1 MLSIG
6 GLVLVF
12 VMVFGGYLLAGG
24 NLGIIL
30 HALPFEMMIIGG
42 AAIGALLIANSMD
55 VIKKAAAGFGK
66 IIKGPKWGRDDYR
79 DLLCLMYMLA
89 KVMKTKGVVGL
100 EPHIERPT
108 ESKIFLNFPR
118 IAADHHVTDLICDTL
133 RMVTMNLDDP
143 HQVED
148 YMERQLEK
156 HHAETAKAADA
167 LQTMA
172 DGLPALGIVAAV
184 LGVIKTMAS
193 IDQPVDILG
202 KMIGGALVG
211 TFLGVFM
218 AYGIVG
224 PVAGRLKQIAE
235 EEHQFYAIIRD
246 TITAHLHGHA
256 AQVSVE
262 IGRGN
267 VPSRLQPS
275 FYALEEAINA
285 VPSEAFA

>member
-6 GLVLVF
+6 GIAVVF
-12 VMVFGGYLLAGG
+12 IMVFGGYVMAGG
-24 NLGIIL
+24 KLGIII
-30 HALPFEMMIIGG
+30 HALPFEFMMIGG
-42 AAIGALLIANSMD
+42 AAVGALLIANSME
-55 VIKKAAAGFGK
+55 VIKKALGGFGK
-66 IIKGPKWGRDDYR
+66 MIKGPKWGRDDYR
-79 DLLCLMYMLA
+79 DLLCLMYMLT

-100 EPHIERPT
+100 EPHIEKPG
-108 ESKIFLNFPR
+108 ESKIFQQFPK
-118 IAADHHVTDLICDTL
+118 IAGDHHVTDLICDTL

-156 HHAETAKAADA
+156 HHAESMKSADA

-193 IDQPVDILG
+193 IDQPVEILG

-211 TFLGVFM
+211 TFLGVFLS
-218 AYGIVG
+218 YGIVG
-224 PVAGRLKQIAE
+224 PVASRLKQILDE
-235 EEHQFYAIIRD
+235 EAQFYAIVRD
-246 TITAHLHGHA
+246 TITANLHGHA

-275 FYALEEAINA
+275 FYDLEEAING
-285 VPSEAFA
+285 VPAEAMA

>member
-1 MLSIG
+1 MVSIG
-6 GLVLVF
+6 GIVFVF
-12 VMVFGGYLLAGG
+12 VMVFGGYVMAGG
-24 NLGIIL
+24 KLGIII
-30 HALPFEMMIIGG
+30 HALPFEMMMIGG
-42 AAIGALLIANSMD
+42 AAIGALLVANSVD
-55 VIKKAAAGFGK
+55 VIKKALGGFVK
-66 IIKGPKWGRDDYR
+66 IIKGPKWARDDYR
-79 DLLCLMYMLA
+79 DLLCLLYMLA

-100 EPHIERPT
+100 EPHIERPA
-108 ESKIFLNFPR
+108 ESRIFQNFPK

-156 HHAETAKAADA
+156 HHAETSKAGDA

-211 TFLGVFM
+211 TFLGVFLS
-218 AYGIVG
+218 YGIVG
-224 PVAGRLKQIAE
+224 PVASRLKQIVE

-285 VPSEAFA
+285 VPTEAMA

>member
-6 GLVLVF
+6 GIAIVF
-12 VMVFGGYLLAGG
+12 IMVFGGYILAGG
-24 NLGIIL
+24 KLGIIL
-30 HALPFEMMIIGG
+30 YALPFEFMMIGG
-42 AAIGALLIANSMD
+42 AAAGALLIANSME
-55 VIKKAAAGFGK
+55 VIKKALGGFGK
-66 IIKGPKWGRDDYR
+66 MIKGPKWGREDYR
-79 DLLCLMYMLA
+79 DLLCLMYMLT

-100 EPHIERPT
+100 EPHIEKPG
-108 ESKIFLNFPR
+108 ESKIFQQFPK
-118 IAADHHVTDLICDTL
+118 IAGDHHVTDLICDTL

-156 HHAETAKAADA
+156 HHAEAMKSADA

-184 LGVIKTMAS
+184 LGVIKTMAA
-193 IDQPVDILG
+193 IDQPVEILG

-211 TFLGVFM
+211 TFLGVFLS
-218 AYGIVG
+218 YGIVG
-224 PVAGRLKQIAE
+224 PVASRLKQIIDE
-235 EEHQFYAIIRD
+235 EGQFYAIVRD
-246 TITAHLHGHA
+246 TITANLHGHA

-275 FYALEEAINA
+275 FYDLEEAING
-285 VPSEAFA
+285 VPAEAMA

>member
-6 GLVLVF
+6 GIVVVF
-12 VMVFGGYLLAGG
+12 IMVFGSYIIGGG
-24 NLGIIL
+24 NLGIVM
-30 HALPFEMMIIGG
+30 HAMPLELMTIGG
-42 AAIGALLIANSMD
+42 AAVGAFLVANSMD
-55 VIKKAAAGFGK
+55 VVKKGLGGFGK
-66 IIKGPKWGRDDYR
+66 MIKGPKWGRDDYR
-79 DLLCLMYMLA
+79 DLLCLMYMLT

-100 EPHIERPT
+100 EPHIEKPD
-108 ESKIFLNFPR
+108 ESKIFTQFTK
-118 IAADHHVTDLICDTL
+118 ISGDHHVTALICDTL

-156 HHAETAKAADA
+156 HHAESIKSADA

-193 IDQPVDILG
+193 IDQPVEILG
-202 KMIGGALVG
+202 EMIGGALVG

-224 PVAGRLKQIAE
+224 PVASRLKEIIE
-235 EEHQFYAIIRD
+235 EEGQFYAIIRD

-267 VPSRLQPS
+267 VPSRLQPT
-275 FYALEEAINA
+275 FYDLEEAINA
-285 VPSEAFA
+285 VPSEAMA